1 MKNYMRPPGTLS
13 LECLVGIFVIKGN
26 GRSSVESDVLANKLI
41 EIGEKGRV
49 PELIPDL
56 EVTKLEKGYI
66 SQRKGDDGKGSESLT
81 NNIETYLQERS

>member
-1 MKNYMRPPGTLS
+1 MKNYMRPPGTFS

-41 EIGEKGRV
+41 EIGEMGRV

-56 EVTKLEKGYI
+56 DVTKLEKGNI